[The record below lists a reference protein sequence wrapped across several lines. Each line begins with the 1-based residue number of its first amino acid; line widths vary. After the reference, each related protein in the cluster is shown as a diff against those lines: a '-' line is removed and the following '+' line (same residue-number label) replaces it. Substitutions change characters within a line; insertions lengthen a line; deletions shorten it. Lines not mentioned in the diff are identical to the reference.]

1 MPAARLFQLLGLA
14 TLLLVASFLDERLAW
29 AALALDLGL
38 AAAALVDLRR
48 AARTRLEASRRWPLL
63 LVQGAPAEVTVS
75 VATRDRRPLTLI
87 LREGLH
93 PALAA
98 APLRRTLLLQ
108 GPGEARWAYALVPRR
123 RGEHAAGPLSARVL
137 GPWKLAWAQAGLLR
151 PEPVRV
157 YPQVRWEGRVGQLLA
172 LAQRRRLGQIPQR
185 LHGVGSE
192 PYALREYL
200 PGDPIGKIHWK
211 ATARHGRPVTR
222 EDTWERSARLIVLL
236 DCARAMAAMETME
249 GAGGAG
255 GYRSKLDYAVAATL
269 ALTRVA
275 AARGDQVTI
284 LAFADHVL
292 RTVRVRSGGRGAAVA
307 YAALYDVEA
316 RLAEPAY
323 DLAVEAA
330 FAVEPRSATAVLF
343 TSVVDLAAAELL
355 RESLLRLGRRHRA
368 LLLNL
373 EDPELRALA
382 AAPPETPAAAF
393 AQVASLEIQLANRR
407 LARHLRRGGV
417 RVVNTPTDRL
427 ALEALESYLAVF
439 RGAGASKAP
448 ARL

>member
-1 MPAARLFQLLGLA
+1 MPAARCFQLLGLA
-14 TLLLVASFLDERLAW
+14 TLLLVASFLDPRLAW
-29 AALALDLGL
+29 AALVLDAAVAL
-38 AAAALVDLRR
+38 AALVDYRR
-48 AARTRLEASRRWPLL
+48 AGRIPLAASRRWPLL
-63 LVQGAPAEVTVS
+63 LVQEAPAAVALSVRIGDGVRSRRRLTVM
-75 VATRDRRPLTLI
+75 V
-87 LREGLH
+87 REGLH
-93 PALAA
+93 PALAGE
-98 APLRRTLLLQ
+98 PLRRTLAIQ
-108 GPGEARWAYALVPRR
+108 GPEEVRWTYTLVPRR
-123 RGEHAAGPLSARVL
+123 RGEHLAGPLTARVL
-137 GPWKLAWAQAGLLR
+137 GPWGLAWAQRDLLH

-172 LAQRRRLGQIPQR
+172 LAQRRRMGQIPQR
-185 LHGVGSE
+185 MHGVGTE

-222 EDTWERSARLIVLL
+222 EDTWERSARLVVLL
-236 DCARAMAAMETME
+236 DCARAMASVDAVD
-249 GAGGAG
+249 GR
-255 GYRSKLDYAVAATL
+255 RSKLDYAVAATL

-284 LAFADHVL
+284 LAFADRVL
-292 RTVRVRSGGRGAAVA
+292 RSVRVRSGGRGAELA

-316 RLAEPAY
+316 QLAEPAY
-323 DLAVEAA
+323 DLAVEAT
-330 FAVEPRSATAVLF
+330 FDVEPRSATAVLF

-382 AAPPETPAAAF
+382 AAAPETPVAAF

-407 LARHLRRGGV
+407 LARHLRRGGI
-417 RVVNTPTDRL
+417 RVVNTPADRL
-427 ALEALESYLAVF
+427 ALEALEAYLAIF
-439 RGAGASKAP
+439 RGGAAASPVP